1 MEEKKSVRYDAKKLA
16 LEVFSKWKALI
27 VITLLVAVVFCV
39 ISITGTSEI
48 TYEAKEGFIITYPE
62 LTYTPAEG
70 TSGEEIGEILNIM
83 LAEQRRKVAR
93 AVDTLKNTAYINLF
107 NELKG
112 TDGKYK
118 MDKLKEDVL
127 LELTNDN
134 TTLTVTV
141 KAGSAKDAV
150 LMLDSLEK
158 QVKAAIGNGETKDFT
173 VQLSYK
179 NGEEDLDAM
188 YTAEEG
194 GVMSVIISV
203 VEGVVIG
210 FVAAVVLL
218 LIWSAVFMRV
228 TYPEDIS
235 SQTEYTV
242 LATVYAGENNLG
254 EAVIKSAMLRGEKDS
269 TTYVMGMTKSA
280 ADIAAAWAER
290 EKQSGNAV
298 FVDFDDE
305 SGKGIAGALNGVEL
319 DEVIAD
325 GKLSAGAGLDIYG
338 RREEIANLLTK
349 VREKYPRMIISGYSG
364 ADVRSELLAA
374 FASDTALVVEEGYSI
389 KKLIETEEK
398 YNERGRKI
406 EGVILRKKNAR
417 KASK

>member
-39 ISITGTSEI
+39 ISITGTSEMS
-48 TYEAKEGFIITYPE
+48 YEATEGFIISYPT
-62 LTYTPAEG
+62 LSYTPDSGSPSAE
-70 TSGEEIGEILNIM
+70 IAEILNLM
-83 LAEQRRKVAR
+83 LQEQRRKIAQV
-93 AVDTLKNTAYINLF
+93 VNTLTNTAYINLHKALQEADISYGI
-107 NELKG
+107 NTLKSNIELKL
-112 TDGKYK
+112 D
-118 MDKLKEDVL
+118 
-127 LELTNDN
+127 NDN
-134 TTLTVTV
+134 TSLTIKV
-141 KAGSAKDAV
+141 KANSAKDAV
-150 LMLDSLEK
+150 FMLDNMEK
-158 QVKAAIGNGETKDFT
+158 QVKESIGSGETEGFT

-179 NGEEDLDAM
+179 NSEEDLNAM
-188 YTAEEG
+188 FLADDG
-194 GVMSVIISV
+194 GVLSVIIV
-203 VEGVVIG
+203 IVEGVAIG

-254 EAVIKSAMLRGEKDS
+254 EAVIKSAMLRGGKDS

-305 SGKGIAGALNGVEL
+305 SGAGIAEALNGVEL

>member
-39 ISITGTSEI
+39 ISITGTSEMS
-48 TYEAKEGFIITYPE
+48 YEATEGFIISYPT
-62 LTYTPAEG
+62 LSYTPDSGSSSAE
-70 TSGEEIGEILNIM
+70 IAEILNLM
-83 LAEQRRKVAR
+83 LQEQRRKIAQV
-93 AVDTLKNTAYINLF
+93 VNTLTNTAYINLHKALQEADISYGI
-107 NELKG
+107 NTLKSNIELKL
-112 TDGKYK
+112 D
-118 MDKLKEDVL
+118 
-127 LELTNDN
+127 NDN
-134 TTLTVTV
+134 TSLTITV
-141 KAGSAKDAV
+141 KANSAKDAV
-150 LMLDSLEK
+150 FMLDDLEK
-158 QVKAAIGNGETKDFT
+158 QVKAAIGSGETKDFT

-179 NGEEDLDAM
+179 NSEEDLNAM
-188 YTAEEG
+188 FSADDG
-194 GVMSVIISV
+194 GVLSVIIV
-203 VEGVVIG
+203 IVEGVAIG

>member
-1 MEEKKSVRYDAKKLA
+1 MEEEKGVRYDAKKLA
-16 LEVFSKWKALI
+16 VEVLRKWQALI
-27 VITLLVAVVFCV
+27 VITLLVAVIFCV
-39 ISITGTSEI
+39 VSITGSAAV
-48 TYEAKEGFIITYPE
+48 TYEAKEGFSITYPE
-62 LTYTPAEG
+62 IDYPTDG
-70 TSGEEIGEILNIM
+70 SGDTNVGEILNLK
-83 LAEQRRKVAR
+83 LAEQQRAVAR
-93 AVDTLKNTAYINLF
+93 AVDTLNNTVYINVYNALE
-107 NELKG
+107 N
-112 TDGKYK
+112 TDGTYK
-118 MDKLKEDVL
+118 MDGLKSGIK
-127 LELTNDN
+127 LELGNSN

-141 KAGSAKDAV
+141 SAESARDAV
-150 LMLDSLEK
+150 FMLDNIEQ
-158 QVKAAIGNGETKDFT
+158 QVMAAIGSGETEGFS
-173 VQLSYK
+173 VQLTYK
-179 NGEEDLDAM
+179 NAEEDLNAM
-188 YTAEEG
+188 YAVDNG
-194 GVMSVIISV
+194 GALSVIISV
-203 VEGVVIG
+203 VEGLVIG
-210 FVAAVVLL
+210 FVVAVVVLL
-218 LIWSAVFMRV
+218 VWSAVFMRV
-228 TYPEDIS
+228 TYESDVTM
-235 SQTEYTV
+235 QTKYPV
-242 LATVYAGENNLG
+242 LATVYEGENNMG
-254 EAVIKSAMLRGEKDS
+254 EAVIKSAMVRGGNDGV
-269 TTYVMGMTKSA
+269 TYVMGVTKSA
-280 ADIAAAWAER
+280 ADIAGAWAER

>member
-39 ISITGTSEI
+39 ISITGTSEMS
-48 TYEAKEGFIITYPE
+48 YEATEGFIISYPT
-62 LTYTPAEG
+62 LSYTPDSGSSSAE
-70 TSGEEIGEILNIM
+70 IAEILNLM
-83 LAEQRRKVAR
+83 LQEQRRKIAQV
-93 AVDTLKNTAYINLF
+93 VNTLTNTAYINLHKALQEADISYGI
-107 NELKG
+107 NTLKSNIELKL
-112 TDGKYK
+112 D
-118 MDKLKEDVL
+118 
-127 LELTNDN
+127 NDN
-134 TTLTVTV
+134 TSLTITV
-141 KAGSAKDAV
+141 KANSAKDAV
-150 LMLDSLEK
+150 FMLDDLEK
-158 QVKAAIGNGETKDFT
+158 QVKAAIGSGETKDFT

-179 NGEEDLDAM
+179 NSEEDLNAM
-188 YTAEEG
+188 FSADDG
-194 GVMSVIISV
+194 GVLSVIIV
-203 VEGVVIG
+203 IVEGVAIG

-305 SGKGIAGALNGVEL
+305 SGAGIAEALNGVEL

>member
-39 ISITGTSEI
+39 ISITGTSEMS
-48 TYEAKEGFIITYPE
+48 YEATEGFIISYPT
-62 LTYTPAEG
+62 LSYTPDSGSPSAE
-70 TSGEEIGEILNIM
+70 IAEILNLM
-83 LAEQRRKVAR
+83 LQEQRRKIAQV
-93 AVDTLKNTAYINLF
+93 VNTLTNTAYINLHKALQEADISYGI
-107 NELKG
+107 NTLKSNIELKL
-112 TDGKYK
+112 D
-118 MDKLKEDVL
+118 
-127 LELTNDN
+127 NDN
-134 TTLTVTV
+134 TSLTIKV
-141 KAGSAKDAV
+141 KANSAKDAV
-150 LMLDSLEK
+150 FMLDNMEK
-158 QVKAAIGNGETKDFT
+158 QVKESIGSGETEGFT

-179 NGEEDLDAM
+179 NSEEDLNAM
-188 YTAEEG
+188 FLADDG
-194 GVMSVIISV
+194 GVLSVIIV
-203 VEGVVIG
+203 IVEGVAIG

-218 LIWSAVFMRV
+218 LIWSAAFMRV

-305 SGKGIAGALNGVEL
+305 SGAGIAEALNGVEL

>member
-39 ISITGTSEI
+39 ISITGTSEMS
-48 TYEAKEGFIITYPE
+48 YEATEGFIISYPT
-62 LTYTPAEG
+62 LSYTPDSGSSSAE
-70 TSGEEIGEILNIM
+70 IAEILNLM
-83 LAEQRRKVAR
+83 LQEQRRKIAQV
-93 AVDTLKNTAYINLF
+93 VNTLTNTAYINLHKALQEADISYGI
-107 NELKG
+107 NSLKSNIELKL
-112 TDGKYK
+112 D
-118 MDKLKEDVL
+118 
-127 LELTNDN
+127 NDN
-134 TTLTVTV
+134 TSLTITV
-141 KAGSAKDAV
+141 KANSAKDAV
-150 LMLDSLEK
+150 FMLDDLEK
-158 QVKAAIGNGETKDFT
+158 QVKAAIGSGETEGFT

-179 NGEEDLDAM
+179 NSEEDLNAM
-188 YTAEEG
+188 FSADDG
-194 GVMSVIISV
+194 GVLSVIIV
-203 VEGVVIG
+203 IVEGVAIG

-242 LATVYAGENNLG
+242 LATVYADENNLG
-254 EAVIKSAMLRGEKDS
+254 EAVIKSAMLRGGKDS
-269 TTYVMGMTKSA
+269 ATYVMGVTKSA

-374 FASDTALVVEEGYSI
+374 FASDTALVVEEGYPI

>member
-39 ISITGTSEI
+39 ISITGTSEMS
-48 TYEAKEGFIITYPE
+48 YEATEGFIISYPT
-62 LTYTPAEG
+62 LSYTPDSGSSSAE
-70 TSGEEIGEILNIM
+70 IAEILNLM
-83 LAEQRRKVAR
+83 LQEQRRKIAQV
-93 AVDTLKNTAYINLF
+93 VNTLTNTAYINLHKALQEADISYGI
-107 NELKG
+107 NTLKSNIELKL
-112 TDGKYK
+112 D
-118 MDKLKEDVL
+118 
-127 LELTNDN
+127 NDN
-134 TTLTVTV
+134 TSLTITV
-141 KAGSAKDAV
+141 KANSAKDAV
-150 LMLDSLEK
+150 FMLDDLEK
-158 QVKAAIGNGETKDFT
+158 QVKAAIGSGETKDFT

-179 NGEEDLDAM
+179 NSEEDLNAM
-188 YTAEEG
+188 FSADDG
-194 GVMSVIISV
+194 GVLSVIIV
-203 VEGVVIG
+203 IVEGVAIG

-305 SGKGIAGALNGVEL
+305 SGKGIAEALNGVEL

>member
-39 ISITGTSEI
+39 ISITGTSEMS
-48 TYEAKEGFIITYPE
+48 YEATEGFVISYPT
-62 LTYTPAEG
+62 LSYTPDSGSSSAE
-70 TSGEEIGEILNIM
+70 IAEILNLM
-83 LAEQRRKVAR
+83 LQEQRRKIAQV
-93 AVDTLKNTAYINLF
+93 VNTLTNTAYINLHKALQEADISYGI
-107 NELKG
+107 NTLKSNIELKL
-112 TDGKYK
+112 D
-118 MDKLKEDVL
+118 
-127 LELTNDN
+127 NDN
-134 TTLTVTV
+134 TSLTIKV
-141 KAGSAKDAV
+141 KANSAKDAV
-150 LMLDSLEK
+150 FMLDDLEK
-158 QVKAAIGNGETKDFT
+158 QVKAAIGSGETEGFT

-179 NGEEDLDAM
+179 NSEEDLNAM
-188 YTAEEG
+188 FSADDG
-194 GVMSVIISV
+194 GVLSVIIV
-203 VEGVVIG
+203 IVEGVAIG

-305 SGKGIAGALNGVEL
+305 SGTGIAGALNGVEL

-338 RREEIANLLTK
+338 RREEIANLLIK

>member
-39 ISITGTSEI
+39 ISITGTSEMS
-48 TYEAKEGFIITYPE
+48 YEATEGFIISYPT
-62 LTYTPAEG
+62 LSYTPDSGSPSAE
-70 TSGEEIGEILNIM
+70 IAEILNLM
-83 LAEQRRKVAR
+83 LQEQRRKIAQV
-93 AVDTLKNTAYINLF
+93 VNTLTNTAYINLHKALQEADISYGI
-107 NELKG
+107 NTLKSNIELKL
-112 TDGKYK
+112 D
-118 MDKLKEDVL
+118 
-127 LELTNDN
+127 NDN
-134 TTLTVTV
+134 TSLTITV
-141 KAGSAKDAV
+141 KANSAKDAV
-150 LMLDSLEK
+150 FMLDDLEK
-158 QVKAAIGNGETKDFT
+158 QVKESIGSGETKDFT

-179 NGEEDLDAM
+179 NSEEDLNAM
-188 YTAEEG
+188 FSADDG
-194 GVMSVIISV
+194 GVLSVIIV
-203 VEGVVIG
+203 IVEGVAIG

-280 ADIAAAWAER
+280 ADIAASWAER

>member
-39 ISITGTSEI
+39 ISITGTSEMS
-48 TYEAKEGFIITYPE
+48 YEATEGFIISYPT
-62 LTYTPAEG
+62 LSYTPDSGSSSAE
-70 TSGEEIGEILNIM
+70 IAEILNLM
-83 LAEQRRKVAR
+83 LQEQRRKIAQV
-93 AVDTLKNTAYINLF
+93 VNTLTNTAYINLHKALQEADISYGI
-107 NELKG
+107 NTLKSNIELKL
-112 TDGKYK
+112 D
-118 MDKLKEDVL
+118 
-127 LELTNDN
+127 NDN
-134 TTLTVTV
+134 TSLTITV
-141 KAGSAKDAV
+141 KANSAKDAV
-150 LMLDSLEK
+150 FMLDDLEK

>member
-39 ISITGTSEI
+39 ISITGTSEMS
-48 TYEAKEGFIITYPE
+48 YEATEGFIISYPT
-62 LTYTPAEG
+62 LSYTPDSGSSSAE
-70 TSGEEIGEILNIM
+70 IAEILNLM
-83 LAEQRRKVAR
+83 LQEQRRKIAQV
-93 AVDTLKNTAYINLF
+93 VNTLTNTAYINLHKALQEADISYGI
-107 NELKG
+107 NTLKSNIELKL
-112 TDGKYK
+112 D
-118 MDKLKEDVL
+118 
-127 LELTNDN
+127 NDN
-134 TTLTVTV
+134 TSLTITV
-141 KAGSAKDAV
+141 KANSAKDAV
-150 LMLDSLEK
+150 FMLDDLEK
-158 QVKAAIGNGETKDFT
+158 QVKAAIGSGETKDFT

-179 NGEEDLDAM
+179 NSEEDLNAM
-188 YTAEEG
+188 FSADDG
-194 GVMSVIISV
+194 GVLSVIIV
-203 VEGVVIG
+203 IVEGLAIG

-305 SGKGIAGALNGVEL
+305 SGKGIAEALNGVEL

>member
-39 ISITGTSEI
+39 ISITGTSEMS
-48 TYEAKEGFIITYPE
+48 YEATEGFIISYPT
-62 LTYTPAEG
+62 LSYTPDSGSPSAE
-70 TSGEEIGEILNIM
+70 IAEILNLM
-83 LAEQRRKVAR
+83 LQEQRRKIAQV
-93 AVDTLKNTAYINLF
+93 VNTLTNTAYINLHKALQEADISYGI
-107 NELKG
+107 NTLKSNIELKL
-112 TDGKYK
+112 D
-118 MDKLKEDVL
+118 
-127 LELTNDN
+127 NDN
-134 TTLTVTV
+134 TSLTIKV
-141 KAGSAKDAV
+141 KANSAKDAV
-150 LMLDSLEK
+150 FMLDNMEK
-158 QVKAAIGNGETKDFT
+158 QVKESIGSGETEGFT

-179 NGEEDLDAM
+179 NSEEDLNAM
-188 YTAEEG
+188 FLADDG
-194 GVMSVIISV
+194 GVLSVIIV
-203 VEGVVIG
+203 IVEGVVIG